1 MPHHNQTHHKTQL
14 ELFEPEALY
23 FIEWQ
28 TKDGKTKCTKWPVNM
43 QCALTFVRILGY
55 DRTTRNPL
63 IKKAPTKTAG
73 ASNMQNLF

>member
-1 MPHHNQTHHKTQL
+1 MPHNNQTHQTTQL

-28 TKDGKTKCTKWPVNM
+28 TKDGKTKSTKWPVNI

-55 DRTTRNPL
+55 DRTTKNTI
-63 IKKAPTKTAG
+63 IKKHLP
-73 ASNMQNLF
+73 F